1 MTTARSRRIAALVVL
16 ALLVG
21 VVLFA
26 RFRLGGEWSFESVR
40 ETITEFGPWGPLVFI
55 LLVAFR
61 SALLLPSQIVLSLGG
76 LCFGVLGGTLYG
88 ALGISLSGVL
98 AFGVTRWL
106 GVEEMRRRVPPG
118 ARRVL
123 DTLGSR
129 GGAGLVAV
137 ATGYPVGPISM
148 YHIGAALTAM
158 GFLPFLC
165 ALALGSTVRAGVYA
179 WFGDALVSGSVA
191 HLAGASAALTA
202 AFLPLLHPG
211 VRRWVRGQFRTEG

>member
-1 MTTARSRRIAALVVL
+1 MTANRSRRVAAFFVLAALAGL
-16 ALLVG
+16 
-21 VVLFA
+21 VLFV
-26 RFRLGGEWSFESVR
+26 RFHLGGEWSLESVR
-40 ETITEFGPWGPLVFI
+40 ETITGFGPWGPLVFI

-61 SALLLPSQIVLSLGG
+61 SALLIPSQIVLSLGG

-106 GVEEMRRRVPPG
+106 GAEEMRRRVPPG
-118 ARRVL
+118 PRRVL

-148 YHIGAALTAM
+148 YHVGAALTAM

-179 WFGDALVSGSVA
+179 WFGDALVSGSTV
-191 HLAGASAALTA
+191 HLAGASLVLTGT
-202 AFLPLLHPG
+202 FLPLLHPG
-211 VRRWVRGQFRTEG
+211 VRRWVRGQFSTEG

>member
-1 MTTARSRRIAALVVL
+1 VSSRRWRRVSALGGLAALVGL
-16 ALLVG
+16 ALFV
-21 VVLFA
+21 
-26 RFRLGGEWSFESVR
+26 RFHLGGEWTLESVR
-40 ETITEFGPWGPLVFI
+40 GTITGFGAWGPLVFV

-88 ALGISLSGVL
+88 ALGISLSGVI

-123 DTLGSR
+123 DTLGTR

-137 ATGYPVGPISM
+137 ATGYPVGPISA
-148 YHIGAALTAM
+148 YHAGAALTAM

-179 WFGDALVSGSVA
+179 WFGDALVSGSMA
-191 HLAGASAALTA
+191 HLAGASAVLTA
-202 AFLPLLHPG
+202 TLLPLLHPG
-211 VRRWVRGQFRTEG
+211 VRRWVRGQFRSEA

>member
-1 MTTARSRRIAALVVL
+1 MRRVA
-16 ALLVG
+16 ALLVLAALLG
-21 VVLFA
+21 LVLYT
-26 RFRLGGEWSFESVR
+26 RFWLGADWSLAAVR
-40 ETITEFGPWGPLVFI
+40 ETITSFGPWGPLVFI

-61 SALLLPSQIVLSLGG
+61 SALLIPSQIVLSLGG

-88 ALGISLSGVL
+88 AAGITLSGVI

-106 GVEEMRRRVPPG
+106 GTEELRRRVPPG

-129 GGAGLVAV
+129 GGAGLVAL

-158 GFLPFLC
+158 GVLPFLC
-165 ALALGSTVRAGVYA
+165 ALAMGSTARAAVYA

-191 HLAGASAALTA
+191 HMAGAGAVLAAT
-202 AFLPLLHPG
+202 FLPLLHPG
-211 VRRWVRGQFRTEG
+211 VRRWVRGQFRAEE